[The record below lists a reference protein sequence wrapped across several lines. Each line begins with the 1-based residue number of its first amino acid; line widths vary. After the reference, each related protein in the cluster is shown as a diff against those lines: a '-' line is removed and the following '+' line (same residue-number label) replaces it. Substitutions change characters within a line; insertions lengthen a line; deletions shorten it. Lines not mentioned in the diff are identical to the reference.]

1 VIAPHARRLTSAA
14 PQPLAARV
22 YARLA
27 LGGFHSG
34 ADLARALRVSRSAI
48 WKATVSLRDLGV
60 VVHAVRN
67 RGYRLPAPCGALDAA
82 QIRATLAREVSSRI
96 RRLEAVWAVPSTN
109 AALLAR
115 TDLPMGLADVMLA
128 EYQSAGRGRR
138 GRPWLAPPGGAVCL
152 SLSWSFAQL
161 PRDMSA
167 LGLAVGVCALRAL
180 HAHTAG
186 EIGLKWPND
195 LILAG
200 RKLGGIL
207 IEMRAE
213 AGGPTY
219 VVIGLGLNVSLGTAL
234 LGRIASAGTAAID
247 LRSAEVDPARRTPV
261 IASLIEAMVR
271 GLQEFEQGGL
281 RPFLEEWR
289 RADTLRGRVVRVLG
303 SEPVIGGIARGID
316 TTGAL
321 LIETTRGLQ
330 KIISGEVSVRADE

>member
-1 VIAPHARRLTSAA
+1 MSVPQVRRPGSAA

-34 ADLARALRVSRSAI
+34 AELARSLHVSRSAI

-60 VVHAVRN
+60 VLHAVRN
-67 RGYRLPAPCGALDAA
+67 RGYRLPAACGALDAA
-82 QIRATLAREVSSRI
+82 QIRAALDPQLSGRI
-96 RRLEAVWAVPSTN
+96 RRLEALWSVPSTN

-115 TDLPMGLADVMLA
+115 NDLPTGLADVMLA
-128 EYQSAGRGRR
+128 EYQSSGRGRR

-161 PRDMSA
+161 PRDMGA
-167 LGLAVGVCALRAL
+167 LGLAIGVCALRAL
-180 HAHTAG
+180 REHTPCQV
-186 EIGLKWPND
+186 GLKWPND
-195 LILAG
+195 LILSG

-219 VVIGLGLNVSLGTAL
+219 VVIGLGLNVSLGTTL
-234 LGRIASAGTAAID
+234 LGRIAAAGTTATD
-247 LRSAEVDPARRTPV
+247 LRAAEVDPARRTAV
-261 IASLIEAMVR
+261 IASLVEGMVR
-271 GLQEFEQGGL
+271 GVRDFEQAGL
-281 RPFLEEWR
+281 KPFLEEWR
-289 RADTLRGRVVRVLG
+289 RADTLRGRVVTVLG
-303 SEPVIGGIARGID
+303 PEPATGGIARGID
-316 TTGAL
+316 ASGAL

-330 KIISGEVSVRADE
+330 KIISGEVSVRAEE